1 MPMNRIQVNRRR
13 FLKAVGAS
21 ALTYPFLR
29 ALPSFA
35 QQATAPQYLVLVFTP
50 CGVVR
55 YLWGAQGPARGT
67 SAISSPLTGATG
79 AGAFRTTLAPLA
91 MGPTLSNLQSG
102 LSSTND
108 LTSQVILL
116 DGVNV
121 ATADGSHEAGMAALW
136 TGVLNSGNPVAGK
149 GLSID
154 QAIAQGLKSG
164 RPFDSIP
171 LMVRGAGDFTER
183 SVKTRMIYNATDFVD
198 PYDDP
203 LVARSTIFPSAA
215 TTDAGA
221 SGPDKKQAIRQVVF
235 NQLNSE
241 MTALQGRLCTEDR
254 TQLQNIQ
261 AAWNELDQ
269 QLATAKKAAA
279 SCTPPGALSGVLD
292 FPAAAKAQ
300 MDLLALALACDLT
313 RVVTLQFSTATSN
326 VTHTWVDPSDT
337 QVHHQHSHSG
347 PSYLGAFGPDFYNT
361 ATYNPPGAGATAQPL
376 YDAQL
381 SKIDLWYTNQIAY
394 LAQKLNGL
402 QTASGANLL
411 AQSVICWG
419 SELDQGQAHNHDD
432 TPFVLIGGGG
442 GKLNPGQLVQ
452 FPLNL
457 AYGSGN
463 SDPTGNRFHNDL
475 LMTLAQVMGVNMSTF
490 GTASGTPSRA
500 AGKTL
505 AFCTGPIAQILKT

>member
-1 MPMNRIQVNRRR
+1 MNRTKVDRRR
-13 FLKAVGAS
+13 FLKAVGAT

-55 YLWGAQGPARGT
+55 YLWGAQGAPRGGT
-67 SAISSPLTGATG
+67 GIITSPLTGASG
-79 AGAFRTTLAPLA
+79 AGAFRQTLAPLA
-91 MGPTLSNLQSG
+91 TGPTLSDLKSG
-102 LSSTND
+102 LTSVND

-116 DGVNV
+116 DGLNA

-136 TGVLNSGNPVAGK
+136 TGILNSGPGNGVAGK

-154 QAIAQGLKSG
+154 QAIAQQLKSG

-171 LMVRGAGDFTER
+171 LMVRGAGDFPER
-183 SVKTRMIYNATDFVD
+183 SVKTRMLYNATDFVD

-203 LVARSTIFPSAA
+203 VVARSTIFPGAA
-215 TTDAGA
+215 TTDAGT
-221 SGPDKKQAIRQVVF
+221 SGPDKKSAIRQVIF
-235 NQLNSE
+235 SQLNTE
-241 MTALQGRLCTEDR
+241 MTAIQGRLCTEDR

-279 SCTPPGALSGVLD
+279 SCTPPGALSGALD

-313 RVVTLQFSTATSN
+313 RVITLQFSTATSN
-326 VTHTWVDPSDT
+326 VTHTWIDPTDT
-337 QVHHQHSHSG
+337 GTHHQHSHSG
-347 PSYLGAFGPDFYNT
+347 PAYLGAFGPDFYNT
-361 ATYNPPGAGATAQPL
+361 ATYNPPGPPS
-376 YDAQL
+376 YDPQL
-381 SKIDLWYTNQIAY
+381 AKVDLWYTNQIAY
-394 LAQKLNGL
+394 LAQKLNNL

-419 SELDQGQAHNHDD
+419 SELDQGQPHNHDD

-442 GKLNPGQLVQ
+442 GKLNPGKLVM

-463 SDPTGNRFHNDL
+463 TDPTGNRFHNDL
-475 LMTLAQVMGVNMSTF
+475 LITLAQVMGVSMSTF
-490 GTASGTPSRA
+490 GTPTGTPSRYT
-500 AGKTL
+500 GKTL
-505 AFCTGPIAQILKT
+505 TLCAGPLTQILKS